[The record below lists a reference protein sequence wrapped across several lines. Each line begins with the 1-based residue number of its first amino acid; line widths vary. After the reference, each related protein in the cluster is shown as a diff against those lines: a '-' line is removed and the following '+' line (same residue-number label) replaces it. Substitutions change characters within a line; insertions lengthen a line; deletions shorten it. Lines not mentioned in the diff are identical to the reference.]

1 MQRIKSSQI
10 MDENSMYKLRIADQ
24 LLLEQLEAAGAV
36 LIQGPKWC
44 GKTTTAAQAAKSV
57 LYMDWP
63 RELEKNLF
71 LAEENPEAL
80 LEGDVPRLIDEWQLA
95 PQLWDAARFMVDR
108 RGKPGQFIF
117 TGSAVPADKSKI
129 HHTGTGRFAW
139 LTMRPMSLWESG
151 ESNGKVSLLRLFAG
165 QRDVAIAPD
174 HSLSDLSFMVCR
186 GGWPS
191 SLNMKRT
198 AALRQAQNYM
208 NAVCESDIS
217 RVDNTVRDATFARRL
232 LRSYARHQGAQVPIS
247 TIYADLASSKE
258 GSMSEETISSYI
270 TALKKIFVVED
281 MPAWSPNLRSKTAIR
296 TSETRYFVDPSV
308 ATAALGIG
316 PKDLEND
323 LNTFGLMFETMAV
336 RDLRVYA
343 EALDGNVF
351 HYRDKNGLECDA
363 VIHLHNGSYGL
374 VEIKLGGSKLEEEG
388 AKTLKE
394 LAKKI
399 DTTRMKEPSFLMV
412 LTGLGSYAYQR
423 KDGVMVVPIGC
434 LKN

>member
-1 MQRIKSSQI
+1 
-10 MDENSMYKLRIADQ
+10 MYKLRIADQ

-63 RELEKNLF
+63 RELERNLF

-80 LEGDVPRLIDEWQLA
+80 LEGDMPRLIDEWQLA
-95 PQLWDAARFMVDR
+95 PQLWDAARFTVDR

-198 AALRQAQNYM
+198 AALRQAQNYV

-270 TALKKIFVVED
+270 MALKKIFVVED

-296 TSETRYFVDPSV
+296 TSETRYYVDPSV
-308 ATAALGIG
+308 ATAALGMG

-343 EALDGNVF
+343 EALDGDVF

-388 AKTLKE
+388 ASTLKE

>member
-1 MQRIKSSQI
+1 

-198 AALRQAQNYM
+198 AALRQAQNYV

-296 TSETRYFVDPSV
+296 TSETRYFVDSSV

-343 EALDGNVF
+343 EALDGDVF

-394 LAKKI
+394 LAGKI
-399 DTTRMKEPSFLMV
+399 DTVRMKEPSFLMV

>member
-1 MQRIKSSQI
+1 MG
-10 MDENSMYKLRIADQ
+10 ENSMYKLRIADQ

-95 PQLWDAARFMVDR
+95 PQLWDAARFTVDR

-198 AALRQAQNYM
+198 AALRQAQNYV

-270 TALKKIFVVED
+270 MALKKIFVVED

-296 TSETRYFVDPSV
+296 TSETRYFVDSSV
-308 ATAALGIG
+308 ATAALGMG

-343 EALDGNVF
+343 EALDGDVF

-363 VIHLHNGSYGL
+363 VIHLHKGSYGL

-388 AKTLKE
+388 ASTLKE

>member
-63 RELEKNLF
+63 RELERNLF

-95 PQLWDAARFMVDR
+95 PQLWDAARFTVDR

-198 AALRQAQNYM
+198 AALRQAQNYV

-296 TSETRYFVDPSV
+296 TSETRYFVDSSV
-308 ATAALGIG
+308 ATAALGMG

-343 EALDGNVF
+343 EALDGDVF

-394 LAKKI
+394 LAGKI
-399 DTTRMKEPSFLMV
+399 DTVRMKEPSFLMV

>member
-198 AALRQAQNYM
+198 AALRQAQNYG

-296 TSETRYFVDPSV
+296 TSETRYFVDSSV

-343 EALDGNVF
+343 EALDGDVF

-394 LAKKI
+394 LAGKI
-399 DTTRMKEPSFLMV
+399 DTVRMKEPSFLMV

-434 LKN
+434 LKD

>member
-1 MQRIKSSQI
+1 
-10 MDENSMYKLRIADQ
+10 MYKLRIADQ

-95 PQLWDAARFMVDR
+95 PQLWDAARFTVDR

-198 AALRQAQNYM
+198 AALRQAQNYV

-308 ATAALGIG
+308 ATAALGMG

-343 EALDGNVF
+343 EALDGDVF

-388 AKTLKE
+388 AKILKE
-394 LAKKI
+394 LAGKI
-399 DTTRMKEPSFLMV
+399 DTVRMKEPSFLMV

>member
-1 MQRIKSSQI
+1 MG
-10 MDENSMYKLRIADQ
+10 ENSMYKLRIADQ

-95 PQLWDAARFMVDR
+95 PQLWDAARFTVDR

-198 AALRQAQNYM
+198 AALRQAQNYV

-308 ATAALGIG
+308 ATAALGMG

-343 EALDGNVF
+343 EALDGDVF

-388 AKTLKE
+388 ASTLKE

>member
-1 MQRIKSSQI
+1 LQRIKSSQI

-24 LLLEQLEAAGAV
+24 LLLGQLEAAGAV

-95 PQLWDAARFMVDR
+95 PQLWDAARFTVDR

-191 SLNMKRT
+191 SLNMERA
-198 AALRQAQNYM
+198 AALRQAQNYV

-270 TALKKIFVVED
+270 MALKKIFVVED

-296 TSETRYFVDPSV
+296 TSDTRYFVDPSV
-308 ATAALGIG
+308 ATAALGMG

-343 EALDGNVF
+343 EALDGDVF

-394 LAKKI
+394 LAGKI
-399 DTTRMKEPSFLMV
+399 DTVRMKEPSFLMV

>member
-80 LEGDVPRLIDEWQLA
+80 LEGEVPRLIDEWQLA
-95 PQLWDAARFMVDR
+95 PQLWDAARFTVDR

-198 AALRQAQNYM
+198 AALRQAQNYV

-308 ATAALGIG
+308 ATAALGMG

-343 EALDGNVF
+343 EALDGDVF

-394 LAKKI
+394 LAGKI
-399 DTTRMKEPSFLMV
+399 DTTRMREPSFLMV

>member
-1 MQRIKSSQI
+1 MQRIKSNQI

-95 PQLWDAARFMVDR
+95 PQLWDAARFTVDR

-117 TGSAVPADKSKI
+117 
-129 HHTGTGRFAW
+129 W

-198 AALRQAQNYM
+198 AALRQAQNYV

-270 TALKKIFVVED
+270 TALKKIFVIED

-296 TSETRYFVDPSV
+296 TSETRYFVDSSV
-308 ATAALGIG
+308 ATAALGMG

-343 EALDGNVF
+343 EALDGDVF

-394 LAKKI
+394 LAGKI
-399 DTTRMKEPSFLMV
+399 DTVRMKEPSFLMV

>member
-80 LEGDVPRLIDEWQLA
+80 LEGEVPRLIDEWQLA
-95 PQLWDAARFMVDR
+95 PQLWDAARFTVDR

-198 AALRQAQNYM
+198 AALRQAQNYV

-296 TSETRYFVDPSV
+296 TSETRYFVDSSV
-308 ATAALGIG
+308 ATAALGMG

-323 LNTFGLMFETMAV
+323 LNSFGLMFETMAV

-343 EALDGNVF
+343 EALDGDVF

-394 LAKKI
+394 LAGKI
-399 DTTRMKEPSFLMV
+399 DTVRMKEPSFLMV

>member
-80 LEGDVPRLIDEWQLA
+80 LEGEVPRLIDEWQLA

-191 SLNMKRT
+191 SLNMKRA

-296 TSETRYFVDPSV
+296 TSETRYFVDSSV
-308 ATAALGIG
+308 ATAALGMG

-343 EALDGNVF
+343 EALDGDVF

-394 LAKKI
+394 LAGKI
-399 DTTRMKEPSFLMV
+399 DTVRMKEPSFLMV

>member
-95 PQLWDAARFMVDR
+95 PQLWDAARFTVDR

-198 AALRQAQNYM
+198 AALRQAQNYV

-296 TSETRYFVDPSV
+296 TSETRYFVDSSV

-343 EALDGNVF
+343 EALDGDVF

-399 DTTRMKEPSFLMV
+399 DTVRMKEPSFLMV
-412 LTGLGSYAYQR
+412 LTGLGGYAYQR

-434 LKN
+434 LKD

>member
-95 PQLWDAARFMVDR
+95 PQLWDAARFTVDR

-198 AALRQAQNYM
+198 AALRQAQNYV

-296 TSETRYFVDPSV
+296 TSETRYFVDSSV
-308 ATAALGIG
+308 ATAALGMG

-343 EALDGNVF
+343 EALDGDVF

-394 LAKKI
+394 LAGKI
-399 DTTRMKEPSFLMV
+399 DTVRMKEPSFLMV

>member
-1 MQRIKSSQI
+1 MQRIRNGQI
-10 MDENSMYKLRIADQ
+10 MDENSMYKSRIADK

-63 RELEKNLF
+63 REIEKNLF

-80 LEGDVPRLIDEWQLA
+80 LDGETPRLIDEWQLA
-95 PQLWDAARFMVDR
+95 PQLWDAARFMVDQR
-108 RGKPGQFIF
+108 RKTGQFIF

-165 QRDVAIAPD
+165 QHDVAIAPD

-191 SLNMKRT
+191 SLNMKRA
-198 AALRQAQNYM
+198 AALRQAQNYV

-308 ATAALGIG
+308 ATAALGMG

-343 EALDGNVF
+343 EALDGDVF

-388 AKTLKE
+388 ANTLKE

-399 DTTRMKEPSFLMV
+399 DTTRMREPSFLMV

>member
-1 MQRIKSSQI
+1 
-10 MDENSMYKLRIADQ
+10 MYKLRIADQ

-80 LEGDVPRLIDEWQLA
+80 LEGYVPRLIDEWQLA

-198 AALRQAQNYM
+198 AALRQAQNYV

-270 TALKKIFVVED
+270 MALKKIFVVED

-308 ATAALGIG
+308 ATAALGMG

-343 EALDGNVF
+343 EALDGDVF

-388 AKTLKE
+388 ASTLKE

>member
-1 MQRIKSSQI
+1 
-10 MDENSMYKLRIADQ
+10 MYKLRIADQ

-80 LEGDVPRLIDEWQLA
+80 LEGEVPRLIDEWQLA

-198 AALRQAQNYM
+198 AALRQAQNYV

-270 TALKKIFVVED
+270 MALKKIFVVED

-308 ATAALGIG
+308 ATAALGMG

-343 EALDGNVF
+343 EALDGDVF

-388 AKTLKE
+388 ASTLKE

>member
-80 LEGDVPRLIDEWQLA
+80 LEGEVPRLIDEWQLA

-198 AALRQAQNYM
+198 AALRQAQNYV

-308 ATAALGIG
+308 ATAALGMG

-343 EALDGNVF
+343 EALDGDVF

-394 LAKKI
+394 LAGKI
-399 DTTRMKEPSFLMV
+399 DTVRMKVPSFLMV

>member
-1 MQRIKSSQI
+1 
-10 MDENSMYKLRIADQ
+10 MYKLRIADQ

-95 PQLWDAARFMVDR
+95 PQLWDAARFTVDR

-296 TSETRYFVDPSV
+296 TSETRYFVDSSV
-308 ATAALGIG
+308 ATAALGMG

-343 EALDGNVF
+343 EALDGDVF

-388 AKTLKE
+388 ASTLKE

>member
-1 MQRIKSSQI
+1 
-10 MDENSMYKLRIADQ
+10 MYKLRIADQ

-63 RELEKNLF
+63 RELERNLF

-95 PQLWDAARFMVDR
+95 PQLWDAARFTVDR

-198 AALRQAQNYM
+198 AALRQAQNYV

-296 TSETRYFVDPSV
+296 TSETRYFVDSSV
-308 ATAALGIG
+308 ATAALGMG

-343 EALDGNVF
+343 EALDGDVF

-388 AKTLKE
+388 ASTLKE

-399 DTTRMKEPSFLMV
+399 DTTRMREPSFLMV